1 MATKA
6 KVKATSDTVPR
17 LLRPR
22 EVAEVTGLER
32 FRVYELVRTG
42 RLPALRIGKTI
53 RIAEDV
59 LAEWIRRESAGGGA
73 R

>member
-1 MATKA
+1 MKA
-6 KVKATSDTVPR
+6 RAKGTSEIVPR
-17 LLRPR
+17 LLRAR

-42 RLPALRIGKTI
+42 RLPAIRIGKTI
-53 RIAEDV
+53 RIAEDE
-59 LAEWIRRESAGGGA
+59 LRAWIRRESADGGA